1 MHKVMLIIQMN
12 KGQLVKA
19 NCPAFR
25 EKEEAEMSKE
35 QMLKKEIIKWVKTM
49 NSDDPEQFNSCVM
62 ELEDMLLG
70 YIEKMWR

>member
-1 MHKVMLIIQMN
+1 
-12 KGQLVKA
+12 
-19 NCPAFR
+19 
-25 EKEEAEMSKE
+25 MSKE